1 MLALIIIGWIVGG
14 ILAWLA
20 TGTTLAKLSAPKFW
34 AKANMKYGDGTGGG
48 YYPSERPARIRR
60 SVREQSEVMVIFW
73 PVAFVVLMVSRL
85 LDDSINKHDPAE
97 IERRDKEQKARIAE
111 LEKELGIN
119 PSQNFSVFDLLT
131 RADFSKLDAASRQA
145 YLDGRRGFTDMFL
158 EDVEDYPH
166 DMLARTVAEM
176 RSARGLPRNYD
187 QDDIDDYTERV
198 HRASK
203 RWLGDV

>member
-20 TGTTLAKLSAPKFW
+20 TGTALAKLCAPKFW

-48 YYPSERPARIRR
+48 YYNHERPARIRK

-97 IERRDKEQKARIAE
+97 IERRDKQQKTRIAE

-119 PSQNFSVFDLLT
+119 PPKNYGTELDG
-131 RADFSKLDAASRQA
+131 DDAA
-145 YLDGRRGFTDMFL
+145 
-158 EDVEDYPH
+158 
-166 DMLARTVAEM
+166 LARTIAEM
-176 RSARGLPRNYD
+176 KKGRDPLLRDYES
-187 QDDIDDYTERV
+187 DIDDEPRRLRSYRDVNSSYES
-198 HRASK
+198 SK